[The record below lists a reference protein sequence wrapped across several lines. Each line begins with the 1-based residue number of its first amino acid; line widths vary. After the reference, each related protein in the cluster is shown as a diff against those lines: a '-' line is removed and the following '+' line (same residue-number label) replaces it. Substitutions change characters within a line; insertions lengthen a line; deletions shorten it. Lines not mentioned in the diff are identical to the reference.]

1 MSTDRE
7 TTRIVRSW
15 LDEGV
20 TKLPDRVL
28 DAVLDQVPTTPQRR
42 SGWSAWRSYR
52 MNTYA
57 KIVAA
62 AAAVLVVGVA
72 AYQFLPRSGGVG
84 GPGPTINPSPS
95 PSILARGTF
104 VVHEISTTL
113 DATGSGSTV
122 SGSLRGST
130 ANEGDFTVDLHCE
143 RTIDGLRWIGGDVT
157 ASTYVQN
164 APVGTRTAIV
174 LQPGSPVKAVFVFQM
189 SDPPSRSCLAF
200 FDDMQALA
208 GDVNAG
214 LDPIVGS
221 LQLAP

>member
-28 DAVLDQVPTTPQRR
+28 DAVLDQVPATPQRR

-84 GPGPTINPSPS
+84 GPGPTTTPSPS
-95 PSILARGTF
+95 PSVLARGTF
-104 VVHEISTTL
+104 IVHGISTTL
-113 DATGSGSTV
+113 DATGTGSTV
-122 SGSLRGST
+122 SGSMRGTST
-130 ANEGDFTVDLHCE
+130 NEGDFTVELHCE

-174 LQPGSPVKAVFVFQM
+174 LKPGSPVEAIFVFQM
-189 SDPPSRSCLAF
+189 SDPRSASCQAF
-200 FDDMQALA
+200 FDDMLRQLGPPDDGLA
-208 GDVNAG
+208 
-214 LDPIVGS
+214 PIVGNV
-221 LQLAP
+221 QLAP